1 MINRHL
7 PLYSSACLSPLSTTQ
22 AVAAV
27 PAPLAQPA
35 AGSLLVVA
43 PEVTLST
50 PALFR
55 DLAAGR
61 QGRLAA
67 RLAAGPS
74 GAADAQGVA
83 GGALAGGAA
92 AEGAAPEALLRA
104 LQAGAGGGNQRL
116 PADAALYVND
126 LHAAAL
132 RSCPEVAAV
141 ATRLREHEEFDVVSL
156 SGAGPALF
164 ALGRPSRGEEDE
176 AFAARVAAECEVAT
190 GVRVRAWTA
199 RFADGPRVVRA
210 SECSRAEA
218 DDARG

>member
-1 MINRHL
+1 M
-7 PLYSSACLSPLSTTQ
+7 
-22 AVAAV
+22 

-43 PEVTLST
+43 PDVTLST

-74 GAADAQGVA
+74 GAADAQSVT
-83 GGALAGGAA
+83 GGATPEGATP
-92 AEGAAPEALLRA
+92 EGAAPEALLRA
-104 LQAGAGGGNQRL
+104 LQAGAGGYNQRL
-116 PADAALYVND
+116 PADGALYVND

-132 RSCPEVAAV
+132 RSCPELAAV
-141 ATRLREHEEFDVVSL
+141 ATRLREHEDFDVVSL

-199 RFADGPRVVRA
+199 RFAEGPRVVRA

>member
-1 MINRHL
+1 M
-7 PLYSSACLSPLSTTQ
+7 
-22 AVAAV
+22 

-43 PEVTLST
+43 PEVALST

-83 GGALAGGAA
+83 GGATPEGAA
-92 AEGAAPEALLRA
+92 PEGVAPEGAAPEALLRA
-104 LQAGAGGGNQRL
+104 LQAGAGGDNQRL

>member
-1 MINRHL
+1 ML
-7 PLYSSACLSPLSTTQ
+7 PVYHPPSTTQ

-43 PEVTLST
+43 PEVALST

-83 GGALAGGAA
+83 GGAVADGAT
-92 AEGAAPEALLRA
+92 PEALLRA

-199 RFADGPRVVRA
+199 RFAEGPRVVRA